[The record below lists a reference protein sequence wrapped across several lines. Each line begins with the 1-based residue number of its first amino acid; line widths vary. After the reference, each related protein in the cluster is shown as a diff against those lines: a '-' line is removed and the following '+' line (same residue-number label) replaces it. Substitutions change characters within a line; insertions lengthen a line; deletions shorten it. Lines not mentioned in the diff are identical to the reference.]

1 MRASTQR
8 VTVLRGRRVVE
19 VDLGEFG
26 SQGRRG
32 QSTEKVFLPRIN
44 TSFCQICQSL
54 RYIDNLKR
62 EFRICIQGSNQR
74 GKPGGFP
81 LLTWRFRKE
90 GWGQSSQQP
99 ESLDSTPSS
108 ATEQLLLPGQ
118 LTSPPES

>member
-19 VDLGEFG
+19 VNLGEFG
-26 SQGRRG
+26 SQVRRG

-44 TSFCQICQSL
+44 TSFCQSL
-54 RYIDNLKR
+54 RYIDNLKW
-62 EFRICIQGSNQR
+62 EFRIRIQGSSQR
-74 GKPGGFP
+74 GKPEGFP
-81 LLTWRFRKE
+81 LLTWRFRME
-90 GWGQSSQQP
+90 AWGQSSQQP